1 MQANHWSE
9 IAERVRQQL
18 EERHQ
23 AREEALQACRKAVQ
37 LCARA
42 IRSLHRREFDTCRAL
57 LGEAHQQILHARARL
72 MPYPMLYYAG
82 FLQDAEEEYVEGEA
96 LYAIVLGNA
105 LPEPEELG
113 VEITAYLNGMA
124 EAASECRRYVLDL
137 LRAGELTHA
146 ETLLRV
152 MDEIYDELITFDY
165 PDALTQGLRRT
176 CDALRAVLERT
187 RADLTV
193 TVTQKQLEA
202 ALESAFDSLASAEQ
216 RQG

>member
-1 MQANHWSE
+1 MQGNHWSE
-9 IAERVRQQL
+9 IAERIRHQL

-23 AREEALQACRKAVQ
+23 AREEALQACRKVIQ

-42 IRSLHRREFDTCRAL
+42 IRSLHRREFDACRAL
-57 LGEAHQQILHARARL
+57 LSEAHQQILHARARL
-72 MPYPMLYYAG
+72 MPYPMLYHAG
-82 FLQDAEEEYVEGEA
+82 FLQDAEKEYVEGEA

-137 LRAGELTHA
+137 LRAGELPHA
-146 ETLLRV
+146 ETLLQV

-165 PDALTQGLRRT
+165 PDALTMGLRRT

-187 RADLTV
+187 RSDLTV
-193 TVTQKQLEA
+193 TMTQKQLETALA
-202 ALESAFDSLASAEQ
+202 AAMNTLSSVSAEPS
-216 RQG
+216 